1 MVIKV
6 QVLDVQT
13 SSAATIKY
21 GLVAEGINK
30 KFFNRGRNNEVFN
43 TELLSEVII
52 PNKTVLKYTMGAVL
66 GSESVTVNSDNDEPV
81 EVTYHYVFLS
91 EHVLGI
97 EQLEDD
103 VSDGDA

>member
-21 GLVAEGINK
+21 GLVVEGINK

-43 TELLSEVII
+43 VELLSEIII

-66 GSESVTVNSDNDEPV
+66 GSESVTVKDKDDNPAEI
-81 EVTYHYVFLS
+81 TYHYVFLS

-97 EQLEDD
+97 DQVKGD
-103 VSDGDA
+103 VLDGDA